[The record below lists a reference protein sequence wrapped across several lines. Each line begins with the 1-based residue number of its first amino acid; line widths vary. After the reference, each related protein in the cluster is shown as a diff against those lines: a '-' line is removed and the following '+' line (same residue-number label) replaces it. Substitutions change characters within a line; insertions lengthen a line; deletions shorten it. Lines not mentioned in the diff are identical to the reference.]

1 MVTPQPKI
9 QNSYNLIPHQNTP
22 TIFQDMFATTMNVFL
37 IVIKLIFGALRMKTV
52 PKEPLAKKVVSH
64 LA

>member
-1 MVTPQPKI
+1 
-9 QNSYNLIPHQNTP
+9 
-22 TIFQDMFATTMNVFL
+22 MFATTMNVFL

-52 PKEPLAKKVVSH
+52 PKEPLAKKVVSY